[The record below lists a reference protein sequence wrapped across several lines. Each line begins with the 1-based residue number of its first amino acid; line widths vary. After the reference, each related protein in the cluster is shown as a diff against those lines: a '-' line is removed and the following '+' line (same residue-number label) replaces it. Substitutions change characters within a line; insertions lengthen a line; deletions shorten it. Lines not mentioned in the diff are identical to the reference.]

1 MKYRKV
7 EISSE
12 NSSDSDEEQVFH
24 DEKKNHREV
33 KRIIKTLKH
42 PSDSQEFMEH
52 LLSQTM
58 KVDNLRGIV
67 KKMSCFLGFV
77 ALVLFFYNL
86 IGYWSSH
93 MLHLQ
98 LQNMSESITQDV

>member
-1 MKYRKV
+1 
-7 EISSE
+7 
-12 NSSDSDEEQVFH
+12 
-24 DEKKNHREV
+24 
-33 KRIIKTLKH
+33 
-42 PSDSQEFMEH
+42 MEH

-77 ALVLFFYNL
+77 ALALFFYNL

-93 MLHLQ
+93 MLHLKLVNNPDQ
-98 LQNMSESITQDV
+98 SIQEVQSHNASEIVVQKAHHGPKVQSIKSAKKQMKAFEAMQNLTD